1 MKFAT
6 LIPNQKQAS
15 WGWRYLAFEVVFL
28 GYFLSIAIRFFNIP
42 WGNAELNLVYF
53 FLNFVAAMVIFRHFL
68 VSTVKLIPQ
77 RIGAILIT
85 AVAGFFAYQV
95 LSTLVSMGI
104 IFIEPDFFNVNNENL
119 SSISQKYYWPT
130 AIATVV
136 LVPITEELLHRG
148 AIFGGLYRKNRI
160 AAYAVSTLVFALVH
174 ITAYVGYF
182 EPKTLLL
189 CYLQYIPAGLCLAA
203 AYDITG
209 CIATPILIHAAINA
223 VGILAMR

>member
-1 MKFAT
+1 MKYPILLPSRKET
-6 LIPNQKQAS
+6 S
-15 WGWRYLAFEVVFL
+15 WGWRYLAFEIAFL
-28 GYFLSIAIRFFNIP
+28 SYFLSIAVRFLNLP
-42 WGNAELNLVYF
+42 WGSAELNLAF
-53 FLNFVAAMVIFRHFL
+53 FCLNFIAVMVIFRHFL
-68 VSTVKLIPQ
+68 VSTAKLIPQ

-85 AVAGFFAYQV
+85 AVAGFFAYQI
-95 LSTLVSMGI
+95 LSTAVSIGI
-104 IFIEPDFFNVNNENL
+104 VMIEPDFYNVNNENL
-119 SSISQKYYWPT
+119 SSISQKYYWLT
-130 AIATVV
+130 AVATVI

-148 AIFGGLYRKNRI
+148 AVFGGLYRKNRI

-209 CIATPILIHAAINA
+209 CIATPILIHTAINA